1 MDDSAENELW
11 TPHGIV
17 YPQGIEYIPTQAH
30 SISCFMRMCQLSEI
44 FNQIL
49 IHIYDPMGQNS
60 ETEIDNCLA
69 SEGEALRRWW
79 QDLPKFLR
87 IDFKALPSQCPPSH
101 IVTLKY
107 DSFPKLVIY
116 VTN

>member
-11 TPHGIV
+11 VPHGIV
-17 YPQGIEYIPTQAH
+17 YPDGVHYIPTQAH

-60 ETEIDNCLA
+60 ETEVNNCLA
-69 SEGEALRRWW
+69 NEGEALNRWRH
-79 QDLPKFLR
+79 DLPDFLR
-87 IDFKALPSQCPPSH
+87 IDHKALPSQCPPSH
-101 IVTLKY
+101 IVTLK
-107 DSFPKLVIY
+107 
-116 VTN
+116 